1 LQVEFRMSA
10 VGDVTILN
18 LAGDFW
24 GKSDEVD
31 IFQDTIDR
39 LAKGGKV
46 RVVVNLAGVNIMN
59 STGIGMI
66 IAAFRTFRDKG
77 GGLVIA
83 EPSES
88 MKSIIHIQRWP
99 LGIYDTND
107 EAVASFRSA
116 K

>member
-1 LQVEFRMSA
+1 MEIRISA
-10 VGDVTILN
+10 VGDVTIIN

-24 GKSDEVD
+24 GKPDEVD
-31 IFQDTIDR
+31 VFQDAIDR

-46 RVVVNLAGVNIMN
+46 SVVINLAGVNIMN

-66 IAAFRTFRDKG
+66 IAAFRTFREKG

-107 EAVASFRSA
+107 EAVASFKA
-116 K
+116 EK

>member
-1 LQVEFRMSA
+1 VELRMNA
-10 VGDVTILN
+10 VGDVTVLN

-24 GKSDEVD
+24 GKPDEVE
-31 IFQDTIDR
+31 IFQSTIDK

-46 RVVVNLAGVNIMN
+46 HVVINLAGVNIMN

-66 IAAFRTFRDKG
+66 IAAFRTFRDHG

-88 MKSIIHIQRWP
+88 MQSIINIQRWP
-99 LGIYDTND
+99 LGIYKTTD
-107 EAVASFRSA
+107 EAVASFDLA